1 MTLVLW
7 ESRAHTHTHI
17 RLVWRSFKQVLHCD
31 SYVGAA
37 PVFFFFVFFPRCFLY
52 LKNREETCE
61 PVLFCTRSL
70 KLMTH
75 FISFHFA
82 FAHVYSAVPPIFVAS
97 ASPAFWAVICV
108 HNKQVE
114 DKEFKLRL
122 GLTFLLLVFSII
134 QQEAWGRLT
143 TGYTERDKAGIT
155 C

>member
-7 ESRAHTHTHI
+7 ESRAHTHTY
-17 RLVWRSFKQVLHCD
+17 VWYGVVLNRFCIVTHTWEQLL
-31 SYVGAA
+31 
-37 PVFFFFVFFPRCFLY
+37 FFFFVVFFPRCFLY